1 MEQNLG
7 GASGQTG
14 SEVAQQA
21 KQQGRQLGRQA
32 RRQADEL
39 TSRGGQQVKTQLTN
53 QKQQAAERMTPIQ
66 TALRETAQQLRKQDQ
81 ASYAQYVDKASDQ
94 VERLSGYL
102 RETDVEE
109 MTNEVRG
116 FARSRP
122 ALFLGGAAILGF
134 LSTRFLK
141 SSSSEAGG
149 AGASYGAYGDR
160 EPIAA
165 LPPADVYGGAVPET
179 SRPPTGEPVGRVG
192 VVEPPRVSR
201 RSRAE

>member
-1 MEQNLG
+1 VVEQNLG

-14 SEVAQQA
+14 NEVTQQA

-32 RRQADEL
+32 RYQADEL
-39 TSRGGQQVKTQLTN
+39 ASRGGQQVKTQLTN
-53 QKQQAAERMTPIQ
+53 QKQQVAERMTPIQ
-66 TALRETAQQLRKQDQ
+66 AALRETAQQLRKQDQ

-109 MTNEVRG
+109 MTNEVRS

-122 ALFLGGAAILGF
+122 VLFLGGAAILGF

-141 SSSSEAGG
+141 SSSSGSG
-149 AGASYGAYGDR
+149 AGYGAYGDR
-160 EPIAA
+160 EPVAA
-165 LPPADVYGGAVPET
+165 LPPADDVYGEAFPET
-179 SRPPTGEPVGRVG
+179 GRPPTGEPVGRVG
-192 VVEPPRVSR
+192 AVEAPKVSR
-201 RSRAE
+201 RGRAK